1 MLHRVGGRFAQPLGQ
16 LPAVLALASA
26 QQTLH
31 IAQTARSQLRTH
43 KQPCDQAMRGH
54 APVITHASIPTDA
67 SPSHKPEKHTTEQS
81 PDYHLSITVVLSD
94 LFRSK
99 RCYPHGVFGRC
110 RRCEAEAEAKVK
122 AKAKA
127 RAEAE
132 RQRMEIEETY
142 KNMDETKRDE
152 LTTL

>member
-1 MLHRVGGRFAQPLGQ
+1 MSWLGW
-16 LPAVLALASA
+16 LLVLF
-26 QQTLH
+26 
-31 IAQTARSQLRTH
+31 IA
-43 KQPCDQAMRGH
+43 
-54 APVITHASIPTDA
+54 
-67 SPSHKPEKHTTEQS
+67 
-81 PDYHLSITVVLSD
+81 YWFLSD

-110 RRCEAEAEAKVK
+110 RRCEAEAEAKAK
-122 AKAKA
+122 ATAKA

-152 LTTL
+152 LTTLVKERAKRKDLFIGPGDLEAAVVRMYERSLKLSRPLGNKSDAK

>member
-1 MLHRVGGRFAQPLGQ
+1 MSWLGW
-16 LPAVLALASA
+16 LLVLF
-26 QQTLH
+26 
-31 IAQTARSQLRTH
+31 IA
-43 KQPCDQAMRGH
+43 
-54 APVITHASIPTDA
+54 
-67 SPSHKPEKHTTEQS
+67 
-81 PDYHLSITVVLSD
+81 YWFLSD

-142 KNMDETKRDE
+142 KNMDEAKRDE
-152 LTTL
+152 LTTLVKERAKREDLFIGPDDLGAAVVRMHREEQDWLPRRL

>member
-1 MLHRVGGRFAQPLGQ
+1 MSWLGW
-16 LPAVLALASA
+16 LLVLF
-26 QQTLH
+26 
-31 IAQTARSQLRTH
+31 IA
-43 KQPCDQAMRGH
+43 
-54 APVITHASIPTDA
+54 
-67 SPSHKPEKHTTEQS
+67 
-81 PDYHLSITVVLSD
+81 YWFLSD

-110 RRCEAEAEAKVK
+110 RRCEAEAEAEAK

-132 RQRMEIEETY
+132 RQRMEVEETY

-152 LTTL
+152 LTTLVKERAKREDLFIGPGDLEAAVVRMHERSHKG

>member
-1 MLHRVGGRFAQPLGQ
+1 MSWLVWL
-16 LPAVLALASA
+16 LVLF
-26 QQTLH
+26 
-31 IAQTARSQLRTH
+31 IA
-43 KQPCDQAMRGH
+43 
-54 APVITHASIPTDA
+54 
-67 SPSHKPEKHTTEQS
+67 
-81 PDYHLSITVVLSD
+81 YWFLSE

-110 RRCEAEAEAKVK
+110 LRCEAEAEARVK

-142 KNMDETKRDE
+142 KKMDEKKRDE
-152 LTTL
+152 LTILVKERAKREDLFIGPGDLEAAVVRMYERSHKGSSV